1 MQDEYKRTFEN
12 IRMSDDRKSEMRKAL
27 ENEMASAKKPAKTT
41 RLTSGKKAGIA
52 VAAAGVI
59 ALGTVF
65 CIPSTRNTIVAGVRA
80 LFAKEVPEDAIDA
93 IEYEQQ
99 AREERV
105 IPDEALSD
113 EEILEQIAAQDREI
127 DEYNESVTVTS
138 DYYAD
143 DECLYELAVFYEQQG
158 CTLFDL
164 GKGAVI
170 DYVED
175 YTAKEW
181 YSKGFTIN
189 VQVGDNAYGHTE
201 WTCVFKATE
210 DQLQNFLD
218 NQLARI
224 NYERRGHNQA
234 EVSFD
239 ELWTKDVDGEGNIVY
254 TGSWTGPDP
263 ELKLLDSDSARFLT
277 YEITYDPNT
286 QIAVCLIKDG
296 GGVG

>member
-12 IRMSDDRKSEMRKAL
+12 IRMSDDRKLEMRKAL

-41 RLTSGKKAGIA
+41 RLSSGRKAGIA

-99 AREERV
+99 AREGRV
-105 IPDEALSD
+105 IPDEVLSD

-127 DEYNESVTVTS
+127 DEYNESITVTS

-143 DECLYELAVFYEQQG
+143 DEYLYELAVFYEQQG

-164 GKGAVI
+164 GKGAEI

-181 YSKGFTIN
+181 FSKGFCIN
-189 VQVGDNAYGHTE
+189 IMTGGNAGGHTE
-201 WTCVFKATE
+201 WTCVFNADE

-224 NYERRGHNQA
+224 NYERRCHGQD
-234 EVSFD
+234 EVTFD
-239 ELWTKDVDGEGNIVY
+239 QLWNKDVDGEGNIVY
-254 TGSWTGPDP
+254 TGSWTGPEP
-263 ELKLLDSDSARFLT
+263 ELKLSDSDSARFIT
-277 YEITYDPNT
+277 YELTYDPDSQT
-286 QIAVCLIKDG
+286 AVCLIKDG